1 MPLTATEERRFM
13 PAQAATAT
21 NGRQEA
27 ARLYQE
33 LEDRML
39 ARDQEGGCRIYY
51 ELLRRGRPL
60 PEIMAEAVRIHGPYT
75 HVPYHQ
81 RIDDGFPNFVNND
94 HCLLSARATLHL
106 SKWLPAEM
114 AA

>member
-1 MPLTATEERRFM
+1 MPIAIEERRFM

-27 ARLYQE
+27 ARLYRE

-39 ARDQEGGCRIYY
+39 ARDQEGGSRVYY

-60 PEIMAEAVRIHGPYT
+60 PEIMAEAVRIHAPYT

-81 RIDDGFPNFVNND
+81 TTAFRISSTTTIACFR
-94 HCLLSARATLHL
+94 RA
-106 SKWLPAEM
+106 P
-114 AA
+114 